1 MNPKIGTKFLRG
13 RLHTSEQR
21 LRWLQ
26 KSLAK
31 LEQRQQKGFNKNRQ
45 LAINRLREQLAMV
58 AVEDGARP
66 TANRQRVN
74 SDRTEDAFSVTSTT
88 EGWPVTKRDA
98 AFAAVNL
105 QPVNTNKTEEKF
117 AVRAVAKGWS
127 VTKRGW
133 PDYLCWRGD
142 EVMCVEVKPEGQDLS
157 TYQVGDAKADRP
169 RIEML
174 PLVSRQRL
182 CQALRLSGDPN
193 DGHPAGLEPPSR
205 TLVSVGPPTGA
216 VLPALIAPERSWT
229 QT

>member
-13 RLHTSEQR
+13 HLHTSEQR

-26 KSLAK
+26 KSLTK
-31 LEQRQQKGFNKNRQ
+31 LEQRQQEGFNKNRQ
-45 LAINRLREQLAMV
+45 HAINRLREQLAMV

-66 TANRQRVN
+66 AANRQRVN

-98 AFAAVNL
+98 AFAGVNL

-142 EVMCVEVKPEGQDLS
+142 EVMCVEVKPESHRSLPTFLAASLS
-157 TYQVGDAKADRP
+157 AAHRLPFSECGARRGSARGVRAGD
-169 RIEML
+169 
-174 PLVSRQRL
+174 VSY
-182 CQALRLSGDPN
+182 
-193 DGHPAGLEPPSR
+193 
-205 TLVSVGPPTGA
+205 
-216 VLPALIAPERSWT
+216 
-229 QT
+229 

>member
-13 RLHTSEQR
+13 HLHTSEQR

-26 KSLAK
+26 KSLTK
-31 LEQRQQKGFNKNRQ
+31 LEQRQQEGFNKNRQ
-45 LAINRLREQLAMV
+45 HAINRLREQLAMV

-66 TANRQRVN
+66 AANRQRVN
-74 SDRTEDAFSVTSTT
+74 S
-88 EGWPVTKRDA
+88 
-98 AFAAVNL
+98 
-105 QPVNTNKTEEKF
+105 NKTEEKF
-117 AVRAVAKGWS
+117 SVRAVAKGWS